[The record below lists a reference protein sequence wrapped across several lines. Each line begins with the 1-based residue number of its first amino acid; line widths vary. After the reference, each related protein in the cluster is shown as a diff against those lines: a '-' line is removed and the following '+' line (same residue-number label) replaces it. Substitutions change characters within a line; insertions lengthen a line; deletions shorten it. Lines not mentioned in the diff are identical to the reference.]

1 MSNPPNQTAFPTFRR
16 WVSNS
21 PSFRIEW
28 PTSPPWRFRPWW
40 LLETTDALH
49 RTLLGMLK
57 TIIEERFDPAP
68 MIEALANDHRGGYH
82 RRLRKVAQRL
92 HEGCSLI
99 DALEQT
105 TGVLSP
111 QQILSLRI
119 AFQNGTL
126 IETLNSLLDDND
138 TTTQESRVLYGQAN
152 SYMIVMLVT
161 LGIAAGFLN
170 IFIAPM
176 FASIA
181 EQSEFGSRAIP
192 SRPSIWFNYLPR
204 ILFAAS
210 ALMILAAFVR
220 RRISWNPSRL
230 LPFQRSMHKESHA
243 EIAEILARTLRSGRP
258 VNGTISS
265 LARYHDSPEVRQRL
279 LLARNEIELG
289 VPVWDSLSQAGIIPH
304 NLATTLS
311 STEAL
316 PVQAWILDKFSR
328 LKKTSVQRHRRIV
341 ATFLQPLFVCICGL
355 CVLWIAKTYFG
366 FLIQIIMGVQP

>member
-1 MSNPPNQTAFPTFRR
+1 MSNPLNQTVLPTFRR

-40 LLETTDALH
+40 LIETTDALH

-68 MIEALANDHRGGYH
+68 MIEALANDHRGWYR
-82 RRLRKVAQRL
+82 RRLKRVAKRL
-92 HEGCSLI
+92 RDGCSLI

-105 TGVLSP
+105 VGALSP
-111 QQILSLRI
+111 QQTLSLRI

-126 IETLNSLLDDND
+126 IETLNSLLDDDD

-161 LGIAAGFLN
+161 IGIAAGFLN
-170 IFIAPM
+170 IFIAPK

-181 EQSEFGSRAIP
+181 EQAEFGSQAIP
-192 SRPSIWFNYLPR
+192 AQPSIWFKYLPR

-210 ALMILAAFVR
+210 ALIILAAFIR
-220 RRISWNPSRL
+220 RKMPWNPSRL
-230 LPFQRSMHKESHA
+230 LPLRRWTHKERHS
-243 EIAEILARTLRSGRP
+243 EITDILARTLRSGRP
-258 VNGTISS
+258 LNGTISS
-265 LARYHDSPEVRQRL
+265 LARYHDSPEIRQRL

-289 VPVWDSLSQAGIIPH
+289 IPIWDSLSQVGIIPH

-311 STEAL
+311 ATEGSA
-316 PVQAWILDKFSR
+316 VQAWILARFSQV
-328 LKKTSVQRHRRIV
+328 KKTSIQRQRRIM
-341 ATFLQPLFVCICGL
+341 ATFLQPLFVFICGL